1 MGDLVTRMGDKE
13 IPSVSG
19 RLPNNLRALISLIGR
34 ARVGPQPSDLL
45 APVWGKK
52 EVKLCTRNE
61 SVN

>member
-1 MGDLVTRMGDKE
+1 MEDKE
-13 IPSVSG
+13 IPSVSE
-19 RLPNNLRALISLIGR
+19 RLPDNPRALISLIGR

-52 EVKLCTRNE
+52 KDKLCLRNE